1 MILSIRHRILIPFL
15 FITVFMTFSAVLISF
30 ELINNYYNHQLE
42 IKSKNIIMP
51 VQKVFHQI
59 VSKTM
64 LEFSSESANIPFDD
78 VILNENKNHQFGITI
93 FNNLFFVYDGSSTS
107 LQLVP
112 FNFLNLMLP
121 EDLKAIYIETDG
133 QLYNSQNL
141 AIPIKRNLSEAFYD
155 LKQNDNQ
162 QYRHFIYE
170 HDKIKQLFFEVAVNS
185 TNIEQKRF
193 RTLVVVMVG
202 LLLVNLFIV
211 IIFSVILKHIT
222 KSLSEMTQVA
232 KQLSKGQIISPMKVK
247 SNDEFGLLAQ
257 SFNNMLNSVHT
268 KTAELIYEKNRSKNI
283 IAQLPDG
290 IIVTD
295 LNHKLV
301 MANRAAET
309 MLGFSTD
316 CAKGQELIRYLKDE
330 NLYAL
335 FSNDLTTIDSKSLI
349 REVTIPDANGLEQSY
364 QITISPLLD
373 STYQKTGLITV
384 IRNITQE
391 NEARLLKD
399 NFLRSVTH
407 ELRTPLTS
415 IIGFLNILKKEL
427 HGNLNDKQ
435 KEFLTI
441 TLLNSSLL
449 KKLINNLLDLSIIH
463 SGQLTL
469 EKETFYL
476 NDLIQEL
483 IHESLPM
490 IERKQNHIMVDF
502 QEKDMLIHADKQ
514 KFFQMIQN
522 LILNSN
528 KYTNE
533 GKIECIISQ
542 TESFTSIVI
551 KDDGTGLSK
560 EQKQI
565 LYKAFETTK
574 ANEFTFCESIGIE
587 LTIVKEL
594 TRLHNGEINLESE
607 YEKGSSFTIHLP
619 QETKLTQIESD
630 LNAEYSIKKYDFTL
644 G

>member
-15 FITVFMTFSAVLISF
+15 FITVFMTFSAMLISF

-42 IKSKNIIMP
+42 IKSQNAIMP
-51 VQKVFHQI
+51 VQNLFHQI

-64 LEFSSESANIPFDD
+64 LEFSSDAENISFDD
-78 VILNENKNHQFGITI
+78 VVLNANKDHQFGITI
-93 FNNLFFVYDGSSTS
+93 FNNQFFVYDASSPS
-107 LQLVP
+107 LRLVP
-112 FNFLNLMLP
+112 FNFLNP
-121 EDLKAIYIETDG
+121 SFPTILKGIYIKNDG
-133 QLYNSQNL
+133 KLFNVQNL
-141 AIPIKRNLSEAFYD
+141 ATSVNKDMSQPFYD
-155 LKQNDNQ
+155 IKENNQ
-162 QYRHFIYE
+162 QYRLYVYE
-170 HDKIKQLFFEVAVNS
+170 HDKIKQLFFEIEINS
-185 TNIEQKRF
+185 TLIEQKRL
-193 RTLVVVMVG
+193 RTLGIVMIG
-202 LLLVNLFIV
+202 LLLVNLFII
-211 IIFSVILKHIT
+211 IIFSIILKHIT
-222 KSLSEMTQVA
+222 KSLSEMTQIA

-316 CAKGQELIRYLKDE
+316 CAKGHELIRYLKDE
-330 NLYAL
+330 NLYSL
-335 FSNDLTTIDSKSLI
+335 FSNHLTTVDSTSLI
-349 REVTIPDANGLEQSY
+349 REISIPNTKGVEQSY

-391 NEARLLKD
+391 NQARLLKD

-441 TLLNSSLL
+441 SLLNSSLL

-469 EKETFYL
+469 EKETFCL
-476 NDLIQEL
+476 NDQIQEL

-490 IERKQNHIMVDF
+490 IERKQNYIMVDF
-502 QEKDMLIHADKQ
+502 QDENMLIHADKQ

-522 LILNSN
+522 LILNAN

-533 GKIECIISQ
+533 GKIECVISQ
-542 TESFTSIVI
+542 TSSFTSIVI

-560 EQKQI
+560 EQKQT
-565 LYKAFETTK
+565 LYKAFKTNN
-574 ANEFTFCESIGIE
+574 AHEFTFCESIGIE

-594 TRLHNGEINLESE
+594 IKLHDGEIHLESE
-607 YEKGSSFTIHLP
+607 YEKGSSFTIILP
-619 QETKLTQIESD
+619 QEKTCFNFIRAKNPIM
-630 LNAEYSIKKYDFTL
+630 
-644 G
+644 